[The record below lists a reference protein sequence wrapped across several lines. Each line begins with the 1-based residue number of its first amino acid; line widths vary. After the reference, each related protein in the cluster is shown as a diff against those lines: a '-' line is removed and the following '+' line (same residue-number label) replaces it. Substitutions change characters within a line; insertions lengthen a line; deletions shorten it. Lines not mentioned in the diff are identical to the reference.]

1 MATATQGLRFIY
13 FQMIV
18 AYGFSARP
26 RGLNRGT
33 KMFRVAIQ
41 IKELIS
47 SNVTSAIESA
57 SNPAKMLTLL
67 QREIEESIISLTGD
81 HTRISQNKRRLE
93 ASLVQHELKEADW
106 GDKAKTAMDHGRED
120 LARQALLARED
131 CRQAI
136 VRLKDEITAADAN
149 LAEIDA
155 AIRELEA
162 KREETRAQARAQI
175 AADEAARAG
184 ATGGAASRAEAH
196 LNRINTLGQR
206 AQFATEDEASS
217 RTNASVDR
225 EIEEMRRA
233 SAVEAELAAL
243 KASAPAP
250 AKKAGGKK
258 G

>member
-1 MATATQGLRFIY
+1 
-13 FQMIV
+13 
-18 AYGFSARP
+18 
-26 RGLNRGT
+26 
-33 KMFRVAIQ
+33 MFRVAIQ

-47 SNVTSAIESA
+47 SNVTSVIESA
-57 SNPAKMLTLL
+57 SNPAKMLTML
-67 QREIEESIISLTGD
+67 QREIEESIISLTCD
-81 HTRISQNKRRLE
+81 HTRVTQNKRRLE
-93 ASLVQHELKEADW
+93 TSLTQHELKEADW

-155 AIRELEA
+155 AVRELEV
-162 KREETRAQARAQI
+162 KREETRAQAKAQI

-184 ATGGAASRAEAH
+184 AGGGAASRAEAH

-206 AQFATEDEASS
+206 AQFAAEDEGPA

-243 KASAPAP
+243 KAAAPAAP
-250 AKKAGGKK
+250 KKTVAKKR
-258 G
+258 